1 MRVGVGAARRS
12 KACKGEVFWRT
23 SCEVPF
29 CTFISFANFKQA
41 ESELK
46 KKKKNYHSFA
56 AYFKGPFFF
65 INKGGTKKKCRV
77 LNEFMQ
83 VTVF

>member
-1 MRVGVGAARRS
+1 MLQGDLKPVKERF
-12 KACKGEVFWRT
+12 FWCT

-41 ESELK
+41 ESEFK
-46 KKKKNYHSFA
+46 KKKRIIIHLQHILRVH
-56 AYFKGPFFF
+56 FFF
-65 INKGGTKKKCRV
+65 INKGALKKKCRV

>member
-41 ESELK
+41 ESEF

-56 AYFKGPFFF
+56 AYF
-65 INKGGTKKKCRV
+65 
-77 LNEFMQ
+77 
-83 VTVF
+83 

>member
-41 ESELK
+41 ESEC
-46 KKKKNYHSFA
+46 KKKNYHSVA

-65 INKGGTKKKCRV
+65 LLIKGVLKK
-77 LNEFMQ
+77 NAGF
-83 VTVF
+83 

>member
-1 MRVGVGAARRS
+1 MREGVGAARRS

-41 ESELK
+41 ESEF

-56 AYFKGPFFF
+56 AYFKDPFFLL
-65 INKGGTKKKCRV
+65 IKGV
-77 LNEFMQ
+77 LKRKMQ
-83 VTVF
+83 GSK

>member
-41 ESELK
+41 ESEF

-65 INKGGTKKKCRV
+65 INKGSTKKKCRV

>member
-1 MRVGVGAARRS
+1 MLVLQGDLKPVKER
-12 KACKGEVFWRT
+12 FFFLHT

-41 ESELK
+41 ESEFK
-46 KKKKNYHSFA
+46 KKKRIIIHLQHI
-56 AYFKGPFFF
+56 FKGTFFF
-65 INKGGTKKKCRV
+65 LLIKGVLKKSRV